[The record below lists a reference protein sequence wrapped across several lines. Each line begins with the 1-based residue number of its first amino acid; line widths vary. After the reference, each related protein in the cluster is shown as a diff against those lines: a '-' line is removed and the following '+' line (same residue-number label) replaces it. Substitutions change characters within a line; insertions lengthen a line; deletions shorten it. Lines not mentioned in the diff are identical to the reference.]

1 MISSRASIDHKFEN
15 CMERFFLKKIMY
27 VYRNT
32 ILLSPTVGIPIIEIC
47 DKFISDTYLW

>member
-15 CMERFFLKKIMY
+15 CMDCFCLKKIMH

-32 ILLSPTVGIPIIEIC
+32 ILLSPTVAILIIEIC
-47 DKFISDTYLW
+47 DKVLSDTYLL